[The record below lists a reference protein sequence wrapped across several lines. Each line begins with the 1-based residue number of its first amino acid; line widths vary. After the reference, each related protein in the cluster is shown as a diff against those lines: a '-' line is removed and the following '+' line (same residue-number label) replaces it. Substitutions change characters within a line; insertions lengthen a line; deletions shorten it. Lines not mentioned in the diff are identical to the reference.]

1 MFIRIVKMSF
11 DEKHIETFL
20 DNFHQNKTDIRNFEG
35 CRLLELYRDKAQTN
49 VFFTY
54 SYWEAQAFL
63 DKYRQSDLFNT
74 VWAKTKILFNDKPQ
88 AWSVDKIVSL
98 P

>member
-11 DEKHIETFL
+11 PDEHINAFISIFE
-20 DNFHQNKTDIRNFEG
+20 NNKSQIRVAEG
-35 CRLLELYRDKAQTN
+35 CSLLELYRDKDNPN

-54 SYWEAQAFL
+54 SYWENESYLAA
-63 DKYRQSDLFNT
+63 YRQSDLFKS
-74 VWAKTKILFNDKPQ
+74 VWTETKQLFNDKPQ